1 MNKQLTEG
9 KRLVNDAINN
19 YSTERLTDHVL
30 KCVNYHLPHKLAE
43 IYNHIEKLEAE
54 NDKLKDA
61 LNLIIKQFP
70 VDYDIRI
77 TEIAKEAL
85 KGT

>member
-1 MNKQLTEG
+1 MNKQLEKYKIQAEVDYLNEASNDTL
-9 KRLVNDAINN
+9 RLL
-19 YSTERLTDHVL
+19 S
-30 KCVNYHLPHKLAE
+30 
-43 IYNHIEKLEAE
+43 HIEKLEAE

-77 TEIAKEAL
+77 TEIAREAL